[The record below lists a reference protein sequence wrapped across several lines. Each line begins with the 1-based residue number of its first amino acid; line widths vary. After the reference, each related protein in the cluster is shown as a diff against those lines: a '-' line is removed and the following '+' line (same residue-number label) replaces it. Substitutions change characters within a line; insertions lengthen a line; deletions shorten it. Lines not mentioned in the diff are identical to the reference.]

1 MVINTNINALKTSNF
16 LLSNQNNLS
25 KSLSRLSSGSK
36 IITASD
42 DAAGLAVSTRLEAQ
56 VLRIDAAINNIT
68 NAVSFTQ
75 TQDGFLKSIDIA
87 YRRMSE
93 LALLAQDTTKGAS
106 DRNLYSEEFSQLQDF
121 VKTTVE
127 QTFNSISLFSKDS
140 LAITVDSEGKTYQM
154 NGIDLSLDKFSAS
167 VQTADNFNTSS
178 TPSIRLSRNVD
189 NKTIKLE
196 VPAADFLTAKS
207 ATSLTLSNLTTGK
220 SKAALDLALSGKTSA
235 DNAALSDLNPLSKN
249 YFSKKGFADSDS
261 LTLATKNTNLVNAEI
276 ASSIKKTDVAMSL
289 ATYSPTSKV
298 KVYFDKIVE
307 LETRRKQLH
316 EAEINNYLAL
326 TSNGTTIVREI
337 PIKYTSLADWKT
349 KALSE
354 LNIAQENFNG
364 PTGAETKASAA
375 FSEVTDAAEI
385 ALIGG
390 STWTSWKSSNAA
402 VKDSLNDK
410 LAAFKTATNSSDNSN
425 AALALANLDPT
436 AALVVSTKQTKDA
449 NYTSALNS
457 FNSDSNKDLSKLNG
471 TYDIKSTSVVGG
483 KYFVEI
489 DIGSSATALAGSDT
503 LTGMEINE
511 NPSSTAPVTFQTGLD
526 IKSVSRASVSLT
538 RVKASIDALAQ
549 TRALLGAT
557 QNRMNFTLQ
566 QLSLGKENL
575 SSAISR
581 ITDVD
586 VAEEATRYAQF
597 QILVQSG
604 TAMLAQANKLPQSAL
619 QLIQ

>member
-1 MVINTNINALKTSNF
+1 MVINTNIQALKTSNY

-56 VLRIDAAINNIT
+56 VLRIDAALNNIT

-93 LALLAQDTTKGAS
+93 LSLLAQDTTKGAT
-106 DRNLYSEEFSQLQDF
+106 DRNLYSEEFSQLQEF

-154 NGIDLSLDKFSAS
+154 NGIDLSLNKFSAS
-167 VQTADNFNTSS
+167 VQTADNFNPSS
-178 TPSIRLSRNVD
+178 TPSIRLSRNVAS
-189 NKTIKLE
+189 KTVTLE
-196 VPAADFLTAKS
+196 VPADDFLTAKS

-220 SKAALDLALSGKTSA
+220 SKAALDLALSDKVSA
-235 DNAALSDLNPLSKN
+235 DAASELNPLSKN
-249 YFSKKGFADSDS
+249 YFSKKEISVSDS
-261 LTLATKNTNLVNAEI
+261 LTLATKDANLLTAETS
-276 ASSIKKTDVAMSL
+276 SSIKKTDVAILL
-289 ATYSPTSKV
+289 ASSGASTKV
-298 KVYFDKIVE
+298 TGLFEKIVD
-307 LETRRKQLH
+307 LETKRKKLH
-316 EAEINNYLAL
+316 EAEINNYLAS
-326 TSNGTTIVREI
+326 TSNGTTIVRAI
-337 PIKYTSLADWKT
+337 PTGLADLAAWKT
-349 KALSE
+349 DASSKLTTATSE
-354 LNIAQENFNG
+354 FNTAEG
-364 PTGAETKASAA
+364 LVSNAKSDVQSTGSVSDKSLVSNQI
-375 FSEVTDAAEI
+375 F
-385 ALIGG
+385 
-390 STWTSWKSSNAA
+390 TSWESSNAA

-425 AALALANLDPT
+425 AALALANANTT

-489 DIGSSATALAGSDT
+489 DIGSSETALAGSDT
-503 LTGMEINE
+503 LTGMEVSE
-511 NPSSTAPVTFQTGLD
+511 NPSSTTPVTFQTGLD

-566 QLSLGKENL
+566 QLNLSKENL
-575 SSAISR
+575 ASAISR

-604 TAMLAQANKLPQSAL
+604 TSMLAQANKLPQSAL

>member
-1 MVINTNINALKTSNF
+1 MVINTNIQALKTSNY

-56 VLRIDAAINNIT
+56 VLRIDAALNNIT

-93 LALLAQDTTKGAS
+93 LSLLAQDTTKGAT
-106 DRNLYSEEFSQLQDF
+106 DRNLYSEEFSQLQEF

-154 NGIDLSLDKFSAS
+154 NGIDLSLNKFSAS
-167 VQTADNFNTSS
+167 VQTADNFNPSS
-178 TPSIRLSRNVD
+178 TPSIRLSRNVAS
-189 NKTIKLE
+189 KTVTLE
-196 VPAADFLTAKS
+196 VPADDFLTAKS

-220 SKAALDLALSGKTSA
+220 SKAALDLALSDKISA
-235 DNAALSDLNPLSKN
+235 DAASELNPLSKN
-249 YFSKKGFADSDS
+249 YFSKKQISVSDS
-261 LTLATKNTNLVNAEI
+261 LTLATKDANLVAAET

-298 KVYFDKIVE
+298 KVYFDKIIE

-316 EAEINNYLAL
+316 EAEINNYLAS
-326 TSNGTTIVREI
+326 TSNGTTIVRAI
-337 PIKYTSLADWKT
+337 PATSTDLADWKSD
-349 KALSE
+349 ALSA
-354 LNIAQENFNG
+354 LSTAQSNFNG
-364 PTGAETKASAA
+364 TNGAESAVSTA
-375 FSEVTDAAEI
+375 LGNISESTEI
-385 ALIGG
+385 ALIAG
-390 STWTSWKSSNAA
+390 STWKSWESSNTA
-402 VKDSLNDK
+402 VKDKLSEK
-410 LAAFKTATNSSDNSN
+410 LAAFKTATNSSDIAN

-436 AALVVSTKQTKDA
+436 AASVVSTKQTKDA

-489 DIGSSATALAGSDT
+489 DIGSSETALAGSDT
-503 LTGMEINE
+503 LTGMEVSE
-511 NPSSTAPVTFQTGLD
+511 NPSSTTPVTFQTGLD

-566 QLSLGKENL
+566 QLNLSKENL
-575 SSAISR
+575 ASAISR

-604 TAMLAQANKLPQSAL
+604 TSMLAQANKLPQSAL

>member
-1 MVINTNINALKTSNF
+1 MVINTNIQALKTSNY

-56 VLRIDAAINNIT
+56 VLRIDAALNNIT

-93 LALLAQDTTKGAS
+93 LSLLAQDTTKGAT
-106 DRNLYSEEFSQLQDF
+106 DRNLYSEEFSQLQEF

-154 NGIDLSLDKFSAS
+154 NGIDLSLNKFSAS
-167 VQTADNFNTSS
+167 VQTADNFNPSS
-178 TPSIRLSRNVD
+178 TPSIRLSRNVAS
-189 NKTIKLE
+189 KTVTLE
-196 VPAADFLTAKS
+196 VPADDFLIAKS

-220 SKAALDLALSGKTSA
+220 SKAALDLALSDKVSA

-249 YFSKKGFADSDS
+249 YFSKKQIAVSDS
-261 LTLATKNTNLVNAEI
+261 LTLATKDTNLVAAET

-316 EAEINNYLAL
+316 EAEINNYLAS
-326 TSNGTTIVREI
+326 TSNGTIVRAI
-337 PIKYTSLADWKT
+337 PATSTDLTDWKSD
-349 KALSE
+349 ALSA
-354 LNIAQENFNG
+354 LSTAQSNFNG
-364 PTGAETKASAA
+364 NNGAESAVSAA
-375 FSEVTDAAEI
+375 LANVSESTEI
-385 ALIGG
+385 ALIAG
-390 STWTSWKSSNAA
+390 STWKSWESSNTA
-402 VKDSLNDK
+402 VKDKLIEK
-410 LAAFKTATNSSDNSN
+410 LAAFKTATNSSDNAN

-449 NYTSALNS
+449 NYTSALNG

-489 DIGSSATALAGSDT
+489 DIGSSERALAGSDT
-503 LTGMEINE
+503 LTGMEVSE
-511 NPSSTAPVTFQTGLD
+511 NPSLTTPVTFQTGLD

-566 QLSLGKENL
+566 QLNLSKENL
-575 SSAISR
+575 ASAISR

-604 TAMLAQANKLPQSAL
+604 TSMLAQANKLPQSAL

>member
-1 MVINTNINALKTSNF
+1 MVINTNIQALKTSNY
-16 LLSNQNNLS
+16 LLSNQNNIS
-25 KSLSRLSSGSK
+25 KSLYRLSYGSK

-154 NGIDLSLDKFSAS
+154 DGIDLSLDKFSAS
-167 VQTADNFNTSS
+167 VQTANNFKISS

-189 NKTIKLE
+189 SKTIKLE
-196 VPAADFLTAKS
+196 VPADDFLTAKS

-220 SKAALDLALSGKTSA
+220 SKAALDLALSDKITA
-235 DNAALSDLNPLSKN
+235 DAVSELNSLSKN
-249 YFSKKGFADSDS
+249 YFSKRQTAVADS
-261 LTLATKNTNLVNAEI
+261 LTLATKDTNLVAAET

-316 EAEINNYLAL
+316 EAEINNYLAS
-326 TSNGTTIVREI
+326 TSNGTIVRAI
-337 PIKYTSLADWKT
+337 PATSTDLADWKSD
-349 KALSE
+349 ALSA
-354 LNIAQENFNG
+354 LSTAQSNFNG
-364 PTGAETKASAA
+364 NNGAENAVSAA
-375 FSEVTDAAEI
+375 LANISESTEI
-385 ALIGG
+385 ALIAG
-390 STWTSWKSSNAA
+390 STWKSWESSNAA

-425 AALALANLDPT
+425 AALALANANAT

-489 DIGSSATALAGSDT
+489 DIGSSATALAGSDI